1 MRSIKAVL
9 GTLAVMALAGSA
21 MAVQNQ
27 VIWVSDNGTALVGS
41 PSAST
46 SGAITFSGSDAFW
59 TVVISTGTAYPPL
72 VGPGTLSSPVMDLSI
87 TATEIGDSSATH
99 ALTITFGADGFGPT
113 AGAFAAILSGHV
125 VSGAGGQTVTY
136 NSYYTGSP
144 LNPASVT
151 PPAGTL
157 LTASGPV
164 APSVYNSTVSSA
176 GVSLA
181 APYALEEVV
190 TIGSSPDGASY
201 SLDASLRTVP
211 DGGTTAMLLGGA
223 LSVLGLIR
231 RKLA

>member
-72 VGPGTLSSPVMDLSI
+72 SGQGSLSSPVTDLSI
-87 TATEIGDSSATH
+87 TATEIGDSAATH
-99 ALTITFGADGFGPT
+99 ALTITFGADGYGPT

-125 VSGAGGQTVTY
+125 VSGTGQTVTY

-144 LNPASVT
+144 LNPASMT

-164 APSVYNSTVSSA
+164 APATYNSTVSSA

-190 TIGSSPDGASY
+190 TIGSSPQGASY